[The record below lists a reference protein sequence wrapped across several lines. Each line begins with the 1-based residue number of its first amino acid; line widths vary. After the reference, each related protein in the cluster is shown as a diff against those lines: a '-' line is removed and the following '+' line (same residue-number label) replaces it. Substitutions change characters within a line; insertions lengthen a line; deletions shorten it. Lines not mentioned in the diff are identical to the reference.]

1 MKQDKV
7 LNNIIKILETG
18 DFTTG
23 QVLDALKE
31 KKPVI
36 SSHKGKN
43 GRAYT
48 YGRRKGFYAPTMN
61 QLGNLMRR
69 VADKTEVCNLTKQQR
84 WTLKEEYKNAMDR
97 KIQAQ

>member
-7 LNNIIKILETG
+7 LNNIIKVLEQG
-18 DFTTG
+18 DLTTG

-36 SSHKGKN
+36 SSHKVKD
-43 GRAYT
+43 GRRST

-69 VADKTEVCNLTKQQR
+69 VADKTEMCIKTNQQK

-97 KIQAQ
+97 EIPTQ

>member
-7 LNNIIKILETG
+7 LKNIIKVLEQG
-18 DFTTG
+18 DLTTG
-23 QVLDALKE
+23 EVLDALKQ

-36 SSHKGKN
+36 SSHKIKN
-43 GRAYT
+43 GRRST
-48 YGRRKGFYAPTMN
+48 YGRRRGFYAPTMN

-69 VADKTEVCNLTKQQR
+69 VADKTELCNLTKQQK

-97 KIQAQ
+97 EISTQ

>member
-7 LNNIIKILETG
+7 LIDIIKILEKG
-18 DFTTG
+18 EHTTG
-23 QVLDALKE
+23 EILDALKD

-43 GRAYT
+43 GRKYT

-61 QLGNLMRR
+61 QVGNLMRR
-69 VADKTEVCNLTKQQR
+69 VAVKTEVCNVTKQQK

-97 KIQAQ
+97 KISAQ

>member
-1 MKQDKV
+1 MKQEV
-7 LNNIIKILETG
+7 VIRNIIKVLEKG
-18 DFTTG
+18 DLTTG

-36 SSHKGKN
+36 SSHKVKN
-43 GRAYT
+43 GRRST

-69 VADKTEVCNLTKQQR
+69 VADKTEMCIETKQQK

-97 KIQAQ
+97 KISAQ